1 MAPVPWTPPG
11 RVGAERELPPRPQ
24 WALRTFQSQ
33 AWDLPTFSPRKKQDH
48 ARPHLCTVLR
58 VGVRPSL
65 KEPSALPEGS
75 TQRASAGEGTGL
87 KPEFQD
93 SHH

>member
-33 AWDLPTFSPRKKQDH
+33 AWDLPTFSPGSSKTML
-48 ARPHLCTVLR
+48 APTCAPSSVLVLGHR
-58 VGVRPSL
+58 
-65 KEPSALPEGS
+65 
-75 TQRASAGEGTGL
+75 
-87 KPEFQD
+87 
-93 SHH
+93 